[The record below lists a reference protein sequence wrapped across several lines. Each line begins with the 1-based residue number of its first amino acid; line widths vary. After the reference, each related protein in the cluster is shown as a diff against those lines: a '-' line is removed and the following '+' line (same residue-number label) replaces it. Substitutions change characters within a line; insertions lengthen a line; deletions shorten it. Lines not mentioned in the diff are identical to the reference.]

1 MPFDGSELPPSLT
14 AQPELPTHYRRSSLR
29 AALHALLRPAH
40 RARSRVGGDQ
50 ILPEEMRVVQLL
62 SAAEALIEVENKWT
76 QGRYQTFGGRR
87 CAMGALRAAARS
99 TRDPRAF
106 EGAKKLLAAEAIS
119 RGYTHVEKMNDCST
133 HAQVL
138 SAFDAA
144 IAKARI
150 LATE

>member
-1 MPFDGSELPPSLT
+1 MPFDGSELPTSLT
-14 AQPELPTHYRRSSLR
+14 AQPELPVHYRRSSLL
-29 AALHALLRPAH
+29 AALHALLRPA
-40 RARSRVGGDQ
+40 RPARSLAGGDQ
-50 ILPEEMRVVQLL
+50 VLPEEVRVVQLL
-62 SAAEALIEVENKWT
+62 CAAQALIEVENKWT

-99 TRDPRAF
+99 VRDPRAF

-119 RGYTHVEKMNDCST
+119 RGYTHIEKMNDCST
-133 HAQVL
+133 HPQVL

-150 LATE
+150 LAE

>member
-1 MPFDGSELPPSLT
+1 MPFDGSELPASLT
-14 AQPELPTHYRRSSLR
+14 AQPELPTHHLRSSLQ
-29 AALHALLRPAH
+29 AALHALLGPTF
-40 RARSRVGGDQ
+40 RARALPEGDQ
-50 ILPEEMRVVQLL
+50 VVPREIRVVQLL
-62 SAAEALIEVENKWT
+62 CAAQEMIEVENKWT

-99 TRDPRAF
+99 VRDPRAF
-106 EGAKKLLAAEAIS
+106 EGAKRLLAAEAIS
-119 RGYTHVEKMNDCST
+119 RGYTHIEKMNDCST